1 MIVRLAGQS
10 SDARVL
16 STPVVLTTDNTEA
29 KIVAAEQRPVVT
41 STSIQTTGQ
50 NTQNFE
56 YRNIGININ
65 VTPRINPSGFVMMEI
80 EQTADEVLSETTINN
95 TPVPI
100 IGKRELS
107 AQVGV
112 QSRQSVVLGGLVRT
126 DNSKSRNKV
135 PVLGDIP
142 LLGWFFR
149 ADTKRRNRTE
159 LLVML
164 TPYVLKTP
172 QEALDETQRLY
183 SNSKNA
189 ESGWHKGW
197 SDSPLPRGQKL
208 TAPVTEPAEGNG
220 SAKRKTLLDTFNRED
235 ADKPAPAQGRPLSE
249 MDKPAAESPA
259 PATPAKLPE
268 PPPPEPELQVEEPGR
283 PPSSAEDIP
292 SAPVPLR

>member
-159 LLVML
+159 LLVLL

-183 SNSKNA
+183 SNS
-189 ESGWHKGW
+189 
-197 SDSPLPRGQKL
+197 
-208 TAPVTEPAEGNG
+208 
-220 SAKRKTLLDTFNRED
+220 
-235 ADKPAPAQGRPLSE
+235 
-249 MDKPAAESPA
+249 
-259 PATPAKLPE
+259 
-268 PPPPEPELQVEEPGR
+268 
-283 PPSSAEDIP
+283 
-292 SAPVPLR
+292 